1 MRRKWG
7 AKCHTGPSAQRDERK
22 RFTRSRFGVRPR
34 RCPQSPPP
42 LKIHE
47 RPPPPYTA
55 SLVRSLLS
63 AWASF
68 REACAKRIRSFSLV
82 LRCPLVLLV
91 SQKSRVL
98 GPPRAGGGE
107 GEDGGGNLEDYCRRY
122 VSVRRGRRCRRR
134 RTLGWLA
141 GVVKGGGLAEG
152 GGTRRRNE
160 LLLRRPRVYLASFLT
175 LPALFFLSFRFF

>member
-98 GPPRAGGGE
+98 GPPRAGGGKGKMAAE
-107 GEDGGGNLEDYCRRY
+107 TL
-122 VSVRRGRRCRRR
+122 
-134 RTLGWLA
+134 RTIVAVTSACDVADAA
-141 GVVKGGGLAEG
+141 GVVVHLGGSPGSLKEGVSRKGEEQGAV
-152 GGTRRRNE
+152 T
-160 LLLRRPRVYLASFLT
+160 SCC
-175 LPALFFLSFRFF
+175 